1 MTAYENLKETVERL
15 IGEIEANL
23 ADPAFVFA
31 AETVEA
37 TCDSLRNYAAEC
49 RAAGTDEMNRLA
61 VLLEDVLH
69 EVSEREADW
78 RQPGGEWKG

>member
-1 MTAYENLKETVERL
+1 MTAYENLKETVEKL

-23 ADPAFVFA
+23 ADPAFVFS
-31 AETVEA
+31 AEAVESTSDA
-37 TCDSLRNYAAEC
+37 LQNYAAEC

-69 EVSEREADW
+69 EVRERGSDW
-78 RQPGGEWKG
+78 RQPGGDWKG